1 MENSPNAGPTTESAS
16 VQDASNTIPRFSFLY
31 SNPAY
36 PARVYRVSL
45 AYDGQAY
52 TPRCRIEIRD
62 AIATNCEHPFSA
74 GPLTRDSLCAA
85 LTAEAQARYRQTVL
99 DAMQQVQDG
108 VTGLSVLDTAAR
120 QAHAAVDDARRLVDM
135 AHERYAGGMTAFI
148 DVISAQQQL
157 QTSREQEVAIHGRQL
172 ATLVYLAKALG
183 GGWQAQA
190 STQGTPEIAAQA
202 AN

>member
-85 LTAEAQARYRQTVL
+85 VAVL
-99 DAMQQVQDG
+99 PLIEDITGGDNGRTLADGQPGFTMGAMPQSRDIY
-108 VTGLSVLDTAAR
+108 
-120 QAHAAVDDARRLVDM
+120 DDRR
-135 AHERYAGGMTAFI
+135 
-148 DVISAQQQL
+148 
-157 QTSREQEVAIHGRQL
+157 
-172 ATLVYLAKALG
+172 
-183 GGWQAQA
+183 
-190 STQGTPEIAAQA
+190 
-202 AN
+202 